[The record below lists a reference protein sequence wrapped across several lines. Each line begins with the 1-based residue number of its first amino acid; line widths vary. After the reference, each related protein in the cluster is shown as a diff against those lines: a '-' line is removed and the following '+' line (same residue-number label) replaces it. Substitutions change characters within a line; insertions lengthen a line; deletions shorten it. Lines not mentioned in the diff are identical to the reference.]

1 MYIFWFWAT
10 EDISVVVAVVD
21 DVSIVI
27 VIVVALT
34 AVELLR

>member
-34 AVELLR
+34 AV